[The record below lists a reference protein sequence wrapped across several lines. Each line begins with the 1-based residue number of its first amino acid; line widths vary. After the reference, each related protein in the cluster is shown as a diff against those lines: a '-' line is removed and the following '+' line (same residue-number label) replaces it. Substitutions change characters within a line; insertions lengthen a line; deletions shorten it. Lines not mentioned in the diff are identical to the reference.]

1 MTTDIKEGQP
11 AALPEKD
18 ALELR
23 IEAVAKEWT
32 EALAAEQGLGSLQ
45 VSQDP
50 TVRMRQEIL
59 YIKAQARTR
68 VAGVERDK
76 LLKHMVEVATK

>member
-1 MTTDIKEGQP
+1 MTTEVAP
-11 AALPEKD
+11 APLPEKD
-18 ALELR
+18 PLELR

-32 EALAAEQGLGSLQ
+32 EALAAEQALGSTQ
-45 VSQDP
+45 VSSDP
-50 TVRMRQEIL
+50 LVRMRQEVV